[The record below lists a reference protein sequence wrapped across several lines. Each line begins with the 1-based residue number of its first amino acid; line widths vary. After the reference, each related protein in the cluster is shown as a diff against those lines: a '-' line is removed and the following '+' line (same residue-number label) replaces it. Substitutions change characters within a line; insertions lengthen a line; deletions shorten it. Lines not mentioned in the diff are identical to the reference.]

1 DRARHAA
8 RAGARRRVAHGARPA
23 AQPAPPDGRAGG
35 GVAAARRAALLRSRG
50 RAAPPMIHLIPVGVA
65 AALWYLLY
73 RLNRATG
80 WLRTGEVVFWD
91 AILLIAVFLAWLR
104 WF

>member
-1 DRARHAA
+1 
-8 RAGARRRVAHGARPA
+8 
-23 AQPAPPDGRAGG
+23 
-35 GVAAARRAALLRSRG
+35 
-50 RAAPPMIHLIPVGVA
+50 MIHLIPIGIA
-65 AALWYLLY
+65 AALWFGLA

-91 AILLIAVFLAWLR
+91 AILLVLTFLVWLN

>member
-1 DRARHAA
+1 
-8 RAGARRRVAHGARPA
+8 
-23 AQPAPPDGRAGG
+23 
-35 GVAAARRAALLRSRG
+35 
-50 RAAPPMIHLIPVGVA
+50 MIHLIPIGLA
-65 AALWYLLY
+65 AALWFLVY

-91 AILLIAVFLAWLR
+91 AIFLIVIFLVWLR

>member
-1 DRARHAA
+1 
-8 RAGARRRVAHGARPA
+8 V
-23 AQPAPPDGRAGG
+23 
-35 GVAAARRAALLRSRG
+35 
-50 RAAPPMIHLIPVGVA
+50 IHLIPIGLA
-65 AALWYLLY
+65 AALWLLVY

-91 AILLIAVFLAWLR
+91 AILLVVVFLVWLR

>member
-1 DRARHAA
+1 
-8 RAGARRRVAHGARPA
+8 
-23 AQPAPPDGRAGG
+23 
-35 GVAAARRAALLRSRG
+35 
-50 RAAPPMIHLIPVGVA
+50 MIHLIPVGIA
-65 AALWYLLY
+65 AALWLLLA

-91 AILLIAVFLAWLR
+91 AILLIVVFLVWLR